1 MSEEKLP
8 KTEYEDQSGQEN
20 EEAQTGQGDGKR
32 QRRRGGGPSS
42 ILAPGEKPKDFRK
55 AVGDTLRYMGGYKF
69 AVAVVIVVSAV
80 ATIFETVGPKVM
92 GRATTLL
99 AEGVM
104 NKIRGTGGID
114 FDAAKALSRCAI
126 SALRLP
132 GAYAPRTA
140 AKTSAESIYAILA
153 EEIHEK

>member
-1 MSEEKLP
+1 MAEKKKTTNEYEAAAGIDGEEKAA
-8 KTEYEDQSGQEN
+8 E
-20 EEAQTGQGDGKR
+20 QTGQGDGKR
-32 QRRRGGGPSS
+32 RPRRGGGPSS

-104 NKIRGTGGID
+104 NKIHGTGGID
-114 FDAAKALSRCAI
+114 FAVKVADVAVFGITGQIDRAAVLKHDA
-126 SALRLP
+126 
-132 GAYAPRTA
+132 
-140 AKTSAESIYAILA
+140 E
-153 EEIHEK
+153 